1 MGLRAVL
8 IVWVA
13 FAGLAGAETGSL
25 GVVNKCPFPLQP
37 AAQGETDYFF
47 DKTYVRLGGRDLR
60 YDIAMPAAPG
70 KYPLLILLH
79 GGGFVSG
86 DKTAKFPE
94 SDLRMVAARG
104 YVVATLNYALAG
116 PQAGE
121 GPQSNFP
128 QAIKDLRCGVQ
139 YFRAADDP
147 QLTKIDTARIGVLG
161 TSAGGHL
168 ALLLGTAADETSFDD
183 AACPYLG
190 TSAEVQSVAAFY
202 PSTRFMTIAA
212 DKWSDY
218 GTVRKNS
225 DFYKIFGKQ
234 PDQAEDLI
242 AKGSPLYRVEQI
254 EDGRTLPPM
263 LLVNAGRE
271 VNQLLVDSVNAMEQV
286 LIEKHLPHLKV
297 TEPRARHGY
306 DPFAA
311 FPKSTC
317 TVLNFFEKTL
327 AN

>member
-8 IVWVA
+8 VVWVA
-13 FAGLAGAETGSL
+13 FAGLAGAETGPL
-25 GVVNKCPFPLQP
+25 DVVERCPFPLQP
-37 AAQGETDYFF
+37 AAQGETEYFF
-47 DKTYVRLGGRDLR
+47 DKTYAKLGGQDLR

-94 SDLRMVAARG
+94 AELRMVAARG

-116 PQAGE
+116 PEAGE

-147 QLTKIDTARIGVLG
+147 QLARIDTARIGVLG

-168 ALLLGTAADETSFDD
+168 ALLLGTAADEASFDD

-218 GTVRKNS
+218 GTVRKTS
-225 DFYKIFGKQ
+225 DFYKIFGTQ
-234 PDQAEDLI
+234 PDEVEDLI
-242 AKGSPLYRVEQI
+242 AKGSPLYRVEQV
-254 EDGRTLPPM
+254 EKGSALPPI
-263 LLVNAGRE
+263 LLVNAGKE
-271 VNQLLVDSVNAMEQV
+271 VNPLLVNSVDAMEQV
-286 LIEKHLPHLKV
+286 LIEKQLPHLKF
-297 TEPRARHGY
+297 TEPRAHHGY

-317 TVLNFFEKTL
+317 TVLDFFEKTL
-327 AN
+327 GG